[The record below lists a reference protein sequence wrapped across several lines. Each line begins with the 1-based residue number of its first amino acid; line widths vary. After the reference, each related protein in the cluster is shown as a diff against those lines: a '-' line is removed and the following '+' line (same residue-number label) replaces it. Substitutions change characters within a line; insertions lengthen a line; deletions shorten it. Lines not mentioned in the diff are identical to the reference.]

1 VLSGSISL
9 EFIIVANLDLSSSL
23 YLSAKISYQQHII
36 ICDCSLISDLGDY
49 LLVQA
54 NGHFALIVLIM

>member
-1 VLSGSISL
+1 VLSGSIYP

-23 YLSAKISYQQHII
+23 YLSQKSVSNSILLYVN
-36 ICDCSLISDLGDY
+36 CSLISDLGDS

-54 NGHFALIVLIM
+54 KTVTLL

>member
-1 VLSGSISL
+1 MLSGSIYP

-23 YLSAKISYQQHII
+23 YLSQKSVSNSILLYVN
-36 ICDCSLISDLGDY
+36 CSLISDLGDS

-54 NGHFALIVLIM
+54 KTVTLL